1 MKKFGFLAAL
11 ILSTFIPSVSWAQQY
26 PSKPIKIIVGF
37 AAGGA
42 SDILARVVGKKLS
55 DSVGQPV
62 VIENKAGASGNIASQ
77 VVVGSEPDGYTL
89 LMATVSIAISP
100 SYQPNLAFSP
110 ARDFTP
116 IGMVASVPLVLIAKP
131 ELGVNNLQ
139 ELLVLAKAKP
149 GQLNYASVG
158 AGSPQHL
165 SGELFQFMGA
175 VKLAHIPYKGGGPAT
190 QSVLA
195 GETDLFFAGMPPA
208 MPFIRSGK
216 VKALAVTS
224 AKRSIAAP
232 EVPTVQQAGMQGFEA
247 DNWHALYAARGTPAP
262 IVSKLNSELQ
272 RILSSPDVK
281 EQFLTHGAEAWLS
294 TPLETRNYLVAEI
307 DKWGK
312 VVKAA
317 GLKAE

>member
-1 MKKFGFLAAL
+1 MKKFGFLTAL
-11 ILSTFIPSVSWAQQY
+11 IISTFIPSVSWGQQY
-26 PSKPIKIIVGF
+26 PSKPIKIVVGF

-42 SDILARVVGKKLS
+42 PDIIARIIGKKLS

-62 VIENKAGASGNIASQ
+62 VIENKAGASGNIAAQ
-77 VVVGSEPDGYTL
+77 TVVASEPDGYTL
-89 LMATVSIAISP
+89 LMATVSVAISP

-116 IGMVASVPLVLIAKP
+116 VGMVASVPLILIAKP

-139 ELLVLAKAKP
+139 ELIALAKAKP

-158 AGSPQHL
+158 PGSPQHL
-165 SGELFQFMGA
+165 SGELFQYLGS
-175 VKLAHIPYKGGGPAT
+175 VKMAHIPYKGGGPAT

-208 MPFIRSGK
+208 MPFVRSGK

-224 AKRSIAAP
+224 AKRSSAAP

-247 DNWHALYAARGTPAP
+247 DNWHALYAARGTPTP
-262 IVSKLNSELQ
+262 IVDKLNFELQ
-272 RILSSPDVK
+272 RILSAPDVK
-281 EQFLTHGAEAWLS
+281 EQLLNQGAEAWLS

-307 DKWGK
+307 DKWSK

>member
-11 ILSTFIPSVSWAQQY
+11 IFSTFIPSISWGQQY
-26 PSKPIKIIVGF
+26 PSKPIKAPDII
-37 AAGGA
+37 
-42 SDILARVVGKKLS
+42 ARIIGKKLS

-62 VIENKAGASGNIASQ
+62 VIENKAGASGNIAAQ
-77 VVVGSEPDGYTL
+77 AVAASEPVGHTL
-89 LMATVSIAISP
+89 LMATVSVAISP

-116 IGMVASVPLVLIAKP
+116 VGMVASVPLILIVKP

-139 ELLVLAKAKP
+139 ELIALAKAKP

-158 AGSPQHL
+158 PGSPQHL
-165 SGELFQFMGA
+165 SGELFQYLGS
-175 VKLAHIPYKGGGPAT
+175 VKMAHIPYKGGGPAT

-208 MPFIRSGK
+208 MPFVRSGK

-224 AKRSIAAP
+224 AKRSSAAP

-247 DNWHALYAARGTPAP
+247 DNWHALYAARGTPTP
-262 IVSKLNSELQ
+262 IVDKLNLELQ
-272 RILSSPDVK
+272 RILSAPDVK
-281 EQFLTHGAEAWLS
+281 EQLLNQGAEAWLS

-307 DKWGK
+307 DKWSK

>member
-11 ILSTFIPSVSWAQQY
+11 IFSTFIPSISWGQQY
-26 PSKPIKIIVGF
+26 PSKPIKIVVGF

-42 SDILARVVGKKLS
+42 PDIIARIIGKKLS

-62 VIENKAGASGNIASQ
+62 VIENKAGASGNIAAQ
-77 VVVGSEPDGYTL
+77 AVAASEPDGHTL
-89 LMATVSIAISP
+89 LMATVSVAISP

-116 IGMVASVPLVLIAKP
+116 VGMVASVPLILIVKP

-139 ELLVLAKAKP
+139 ELIALAKAKP

-158 AGSPQHL
+158 PGSPQHL
-165 SGELFQFMGA
+165 SGELFQYLGS
-175 VKLAHIPYKGGGPAT
+175 VKMAHIPYKGGGPAT
-190 QSVLA
+190 QSGLA

-208 MPFIRSGK
+208 MPFVRSGK

-224 AKRSIAAP
+224 AKRSSAAP

-247 DNWHALYAARGTPAP
+247 DNWHALYAARGTPTP
-262 IVSKLNSELQ
+262 IVDKLNLELQ
-272 RILSSPDVK
+272 RILSAPDVK
-281 EQFLTHGAEAWLS
+281 EQLLNQGAEAWLS

-307 DKWGK
+307 DKWSK

>member
-11 ILSTFIPSVSWAQQY
+11 IFSTFIPSISWGQQY
-26 PSKPIKIIVGF
+26 PSKPIKIVVGF

-42 SDILARVVGKKLS
+42 PDIIARIIGKKLS

-62 VIENKAGASGNIASQ
+62 VIENKAGASGNIAAQ
-77 VVVGSEPDGYTL
+77 AVAASEPDGHTL
-89 LMATVSIAISP
+89 LMATVSVAISP

-116 IGMVASVPLVLIAKP
+116 VGMVASVPLILIVKP

-139 ELLVLAKAKP
+139 ELIALAKAKP

-158 AGSPQHL
+158 PGSPQHL
-165 SGELFQFMGA
+165 SGELFQYLGS
-175 VKLAHIPYKGGGPAT
+175 VKMAHIPYKGGGPAT

-208 MPFIRSGK
+208 MPFVRSGK

-224 AKRSIAAP
+224 AKRSSAAP

-247 DNWHALYAARGTPAP
+247 DNWHALYAARGTPTP
-262 IVSKLNSELQ
+262 IVDKLNLELQ
-272 RILSSPDVK
+272 RILSAPDVK
-281 EQFLTHGAEAWLS
+281 EQLLNQGAEAWLS

-307 DKWGK
+307 DKWSK